1 MSFTWPLALLF
12 LLAVPTLLAGYLYVQ
27 RRRRKQAVRYPS
39 VALLRSLVPGRRR
52 WQRHVPVALLLLSLV
67 AVGVAS
73 ARPNVERNV
82 AYARTTVILAID
94 VSGSMCST
102 DVPPNRLT
110 AAQDAARE
118 FVQQQPN
125 GLRMGLVVF
134 SGFAE
139 LTVPPTT
146 DRKTL
151 VAAINSLTVGHG
163 TAIGAAML
171 KALDAISETNP
182 QVAPVGD
189 AAEAGAGTPPPR
201 KAPGTRGY
209 VPDIV
214 VLLTDGSNNRG
225 IDPLDAVP
233 YAVARRVRIYTIG
246 FGTER
251 PAPFAC
257 TESQLGS
264 DYGGPGSGGFQG
276 GPPGAGGFPGGG
288 GGGFGGRGGFRLGA
302 DYTTLK
308 AVAKG
313 TGASFHSAKT
323 FDQLHKVFT
332 GLPKD
337 VATQKQRSEITWV
350 FAAVAAL
357 LAVGAV
363 AAAIRWNPYPG

>member
-1 MSFTWPLALLF
+1 MTFTWPLALLF
-12 LLAVPTLLAGYLYVQ
+12 LLVVPALLAAYLFVL
-27 RRRRKQAVRYPS
+27 RRRRKRAVRYPS
-39 VALLRSLVPGRRR
+39 VALLRSLVPGRKR
-52 WQRHVPVALLLLSLV
+52 WQRHIPVALLLLSLV
-67 AVGVAS
+67 AVGVAA
-73 ARPNVERNV
+73 ARPNVEREV

-102 DVPPNRLT
+102 DVQPNRLT
-110 AAQDAARE
+110 VAQESARE
-118 FVQQQPN
+118 FVEHQPN

-146 DRKTL
+146 ERKTL

-189 AAEAGAGTPPPR
+189 AAEAGEGTPPPR
-201 KAPGTRGY
+201 KAPGAKGY

-225 IDPLDAVP
+225 IDPIAAVP

-246 FGTER
+246 FGTEN

-257 TESQLGS
+257 TQSQLGA
-264 DYGGPGSGGFQG
+264 DYGGGFAG
-276 GPPGAGGFPGGG
+276 GGFPGGG
-288 GGGFGGRGGFRLGA
+288 GGFPGGGSGFGGGGFRLGA
-302 DYTTLK
+302 DVATLK

-313 TGASFHSAKT
+313 TGATYHSAKT
-323 FDQLHKVFT
+323 ADQLRKVFAN
-332 GLPKD
+332 LPKD
-337 VATQKQRSEITWV
+337 VATQKERREITWI
-350 FAAVAAL
+350 FAALAAV
-357 LAVGAV
+357 LAVAAV